1 MTQRTSTYDPRTFR
15 ALTFYDAVP
24 RFLEGT
30 DTPSDYLDRCLA
42 TIDAREPVVQAWV
55 SMNVEGARQ
64 AAEAATVRY
73 RQGRPLSAI
82 DGMPI
87 GIKDLIETRDMPT
100 QMGSDAYA
108 ANFTHRDSPL
118 VRALRDAGAVVLGKT
133 VTTELGMSHPGPT
146 TNPFNPA
153 HTPGGS
159 SSGSAA
165 VIGASMVPVAIGS
178 QVGGSIIRP
187 ASYCGNHALKP
198 TLGALSRGDR
208 LGLSQAV
215 VGVHAGCPED
225 QWQVAAEIVA
235 RAGGDPGFPGL
246 YGPATPPA
254 PHRPARLIVMETEG
268 WAVTDNSTRE
278 AFERLL
284 GQLQDAG
291 VELLRR
297 ADNPLIDAFERS
309 IAQSKAMCGDI
320 NAYELRFGTLDLQ
333 EKHAG
338 KVSQRMLNRMKHGQ
352 TMTLNQYRLRLQ
364 QREDAR
370 RHLASLAPLAD
381 ALIALS
387 SPGPAPIWEGDTP
400 GQPLAPMPTGDYACN
415 AATSALGA
423 PAATIPMLGI
433 NGLPVGV
440 QIVGQAHA
448 DARICAI
455 AHWIFRNIEPIALD
469 QTQP

>member
-1 MTQRTSTYDPRTFR
+1 MTQPDSFYDPHTFQ
-15 ALTFYDAVP
+15 ALTFHDAVP
-24 RFLEGT
+24 RFLEGA
-30 DTPSDYLDRCLA
+30 DTPSDYLERCLT
-42 TIDAREPVVQAWV
+42 TIDEREPVVKAWV
-55 SMNVEGARQ
+55 TMNVEGARQ
-64 AAEAATVRY
+64 AAEAATRRY
-73 RQGRPLSAI
+73 RQGRPISAI

-108 ANFTHRDSPL
+108 GNHTHRDTPL

-165 VIGASMVPVAIGS
+165 AIGASMVPATIGS

-198 TLGALSRGDR
+198 TLGALSRGER

-225 QWQVAAEIVA
+225 MWQVAAEIVA
-235 RAGGDPGFPGL
+235 RAGGDPGYPGL
-246 YGPATPPA
+246 YGPATPPVTKQ
-254 PHRPARLIVMETEG
+254 PGRLIVMETEG
-268 WAVTDNSTRE
+268 WAVTDDRTKA
-278 AFERLL
+278 AFEQLL
-284 GQLQDAG
+284 AQLQDAG
-291 VELLRR
+291 VTILRR
-297 ADNPLIDAFERS
+297 HDNPLIEAFEQA
-309 IAQSKAMCGDI
+309 IAHSKTICGDI

-352 TMTLNQYRLRLQ
+352 TISLDEYRLRLQ
-364 QREDAR
+364 QREEAR
-370 RHLASLAPLAD
+370 RRLASLAPLGD
-381 ALIALS
+381 GLIALS
-387 SPGPAPIWEGDTP
+387 SPGPAPVWLGDQP
-400 GQPLAPMPTGDYACN
+400 GQPLAATPTGDYACN
-415 AATSALGA
+415 AATSALAA
-423 PAATIPMLGI
+423 PATTIPMLGI
-433 NGLPVGV
+433 NGLPTGI
-440 QIVGQAHA
+440 QIVWQAHA
-448 DARICAI
+448 DAHVCAL
-455 AHWIFRNIEPIALD
+455 AHWIFRNIQPVSLREP
-469 QTQP
+469 

>member
-1 MTQRTSTYDPRTFR
+1 MTQPASSYDPRTFR
-15 ALTFYDAVP
+15 ALTFHDTVQ
-24 RFLEGT
+24 RFLDGA
-30 DTPSDYLDRCLA
+30 DTPSDYLERCLA
-42 TIDAREPVVQAWV
+42 TIEEREPVVKAWV
-55 SMNVEGARQ
+55 SMNVEGARR
-64 AAEAATVRY
+64 AAEAATGRY

-100 QMGSDAYA
+100 QMGSEAYA
-108 ANFTHRDSPL
+108 GNHTHRDSPL
-118 VRALRDAGAVVLGKT
+118 VRALRDAGAAVLGKT

-187 ASYCGNHALKP
+187 ASYCGNHAFKP
-198 TLGALSRGDR
+198 TLGALSRGER
-208 LGLSQAV
+208 QGLSQAV

-225 QWQVAAEIVA
+225 MWQVAAEIVA
-235 RAGGDPGFPGL
+235 RAGGDPGYPGL

-254 PHRPARLIVMETEG
+254 PARPSRLIVMETEG
-268 WAVTDNSTRE
+268 WAVTDELTRQ
-278 AFERLL
+278 AFEQLL
-284 GQLQDAG
+284 AQLRDAG
-291 VELLRR
+291 ITLLRR
-297 ADNPLIDAFERS
+297 HDNPLIEAFEQA
-309 IAQSKAMCGDI
+309 IAHSKALCGDI

-352 TMTLNQYRLRLQ
+352 TLTLDQYRLRLQ
-364 QREDAR
+364 EREEAR
-370 RHLASLAPLAD
+370 RRLASLAPLAD
-381 ALIALS
+381 GLIALS
-387 SPGPAPIWEGDTP
+387 SPGPAPEWPGDQP
-400 GQPLAPMPTGDYACN
+400 GQPLAATPTGDYACN
-415 AATSALGA
+415 AATSALAA
-423 PAATIPMLGI
+423 PAVSIPMLGI
-433 NGLPVGV
+433 NGLPTGI

-448 DARICAI
+448 DAHACAM
-455 AHWIFRNIEPIALD
+455 AHWICRNIQPLSVGR
-469 QTQP
+469 TQP